1 MQHRQVTW
9 QLFLML
15 FICCLK
21 TYTFFGSDELIE
33 TKHKRNNFWRIE
45 DWTKE
50 FFENHKYFFFHLAY
64 KN

>member
-1 MQHRQVTW
+1 
-9 QLFLML
+9 ML